1 MSVRRVDS
9 TRMDNALFDA
19 YRNTQYVVEPFG
31 RGGGLRFELRVGER
45 NPAFEL
51 LVADEETSPTTWAM
65 LTAYNPGSQKRS
77 NRENQAAHRRLKR
90 LLEKC
95 SARVWVGHGS
105 SEDGTWSEPM
115 WVAAGIAL
123 ENALELGRQFGQNAV
138 LFGEVGGPARL
149 LVSDDGRDETHG
161 APRERPLAGS
171 AATHAQTSQE
181 VIERIRALAALLECV
196 AGVGVTLR
204 VGPPATEED
213 IEALEPGEEFDPADE
228 RLWFPSA
235 VLDMARVANGV
246 ELRWRSEQGS
256 EIGPAG
262 GVIRI
267 ASLSE
272 LQRDKTSAISETS
285 VSWTWLPDS
294 SSAYV
299 VINDDEPDLVHLYEH
314 GTYYI
319 LNEGNDPLEVLNLAI
334 DRLGLPS
341 WELSFAWPERLTD
354 EDDALKELAESE
366 RVAATVWRM
375 LGAVP
380 SSLPAQ
386 FNRRSMQ

>member
-1 MSVRRVDS
+1 M
-9 TRMDNALFDA
+9 
-19 YRNTQYVVEPFG
+19 
-31 RGGGLRFELRVGER
+31 
-45 NPAFEL
+45 
-51 LVADEETSPTTWAM
+51 
-65 LTAYNPGSQKRS
+65 
-77 NRENQAAHRRLKR
+77 
-90 LLEKC
+90 
-95 SARVWVGHGS
+95 
-105 SEDGTWSEPM
+105 
-115 WVAAGIAL
+115 
-123 ENALELGRQFGQNAV
+123 
-138 LFGEVGGPARL
+138 
-149 LVSDDGRDETHG
+149 
-161 APRERPLAGS
+161 
-171 AATHAQTSQE
+171 
-181 VIERIRALAALLECV
+181 IERIRALAALLECV
-196 AGVGVTLR
+196 AGVGVTVR
-204 VGPPATEED
+204 VGTPATEED

-235 VLDMARVANGV
+235 VLDMARVADGV

-262 GVIRI
+262 GMIRI

-299 VINDDEPDLVHLYEH
+299 VINENEPDLVHLYEH

-319 LNEGNDPLEVLNLAI
+319 LNEGDDPLEVLNLAI

-341 WELSFAWPERLTD
+341 WELSFAWPERVTD
-354 EDDALKELAESE
+354 EDNALEELAESE
-366 RVAATVWRM
+366 RVAATVWGI